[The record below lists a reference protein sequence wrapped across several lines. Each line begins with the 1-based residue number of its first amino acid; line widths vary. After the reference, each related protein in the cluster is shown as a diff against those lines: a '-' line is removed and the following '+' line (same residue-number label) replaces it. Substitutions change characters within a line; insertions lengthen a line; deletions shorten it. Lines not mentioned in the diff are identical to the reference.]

1 MLCLSLCQYPH
12 SRCWTHVC
20 GSLATLMSLH
30 CFSCDINV
38 RPTGLS
44 PGRFHWRCGPQG
56 GVTLI
61 QLQGLPILGPADEE
75 QWGVGADRAP
85 DHPPHAYGQGGLRRH
100 HCHLRWVWWGKQWQA
115 VGQELGLAQGEG
127 AGLGWEPGEA
137 YRAQ

>member
-1 MLCLSLCQYPH
+1 MLLHKHPH
-12 SRCWTHVC
+12 T
-20 GSLATLMSLH
+20 A
-30 CFSCDINV
+30 
-38 RPTGLS
+38 
-44 PGRFHWRCGPQG
+44 PQG
-56 GVTLI
+56 RGVSLVTDLNYTELTPPQLTCPGSHQATPFLPPHRPGGLYLI

-100 HCHLRWVWWGKQWQA
+100 RCHLRWVWWGKQWQV

-127 AGLGWEPGEA
+127 AGLGREPGEA